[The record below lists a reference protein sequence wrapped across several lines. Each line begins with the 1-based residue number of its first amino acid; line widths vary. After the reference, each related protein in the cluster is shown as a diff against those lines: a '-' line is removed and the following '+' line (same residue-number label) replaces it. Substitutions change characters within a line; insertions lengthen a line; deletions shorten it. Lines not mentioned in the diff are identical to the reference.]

1 MATLNRLQT
10 SDSKTVVYSTW
21 LPKEQ
26 VKAALLLLHGMAE
39 HSARYQ
45 EFATL
50 LTAEGI
56 AVYAPDHRGHG
67 ETASANDAPLG
78 WFATEGGW
86 QRVVK
91 DAHELAKHIS
101 TVHPEQPLFLAG
113 HSMGSFLARTLIGQ
127 EPGLFAGAVIIGTGA
142 SQGLLGKVGQMI
154 ARRNAKKRG
163 GDQPDPQL
171 DKLSFG
177 SYNKKIENPATTFD
191 WLSRDAAKVQEY
203 IDDPLC
209 GFICTS
215 QFYIDLIDGVTLANS
230 PALAANLP
238 ATLPMLIISGDCD
251 PVGNFGKGVV
261 KVHQLYERAGIED
274 LTLELV
280 SGARHEVLNE
290 TDRTETMELIRSW
303 IAQRIGT

>member
-101 TVHPEQPLFLAG
+101 TVHPQQPLFLAG

-127 EPGLFAGAVIIGTGA
+127 EPDLFAGAVIIGTGA

-177 SYNKKIENPATTFD
+177 SYNKKIKNPATTFD
-191 WLSRDAAKVQEY
+191 WLSRDAEKVQAY

-280 SGARHEVLNE
+280 AGGRHEVLNE
-290 TDRTETMELIRSW
+290 TDRSETMELIRSW
-303 IAQRIGT
+303 IVQRIEA